1 MSFGVRE
8 STRSRPRRSP
18 AWHAEADPRRGGW
31 SPGSA
36 GGADQMGTAA
46 RLKPEKWTT
55 SIGRSERVDL
65 GLEAVRVDL
74 HLLLDDVLPA
84 LDRGLHAPFDVGRGD
99 HDEPA
104 GAGIEQL
111 AEVLEV

>member
-1 MSFGVRE
+1 MRSSVIMVPLLPAPRGSVHAGVLTVCPPGQRNQ
-8 STRSRPRRSP
+8 TRLVAPARGRGRLTTRRQRI
-18 AWHAEADPRRGGW
+18 D
-31 SPGSA
+31 
-36 GGADQMGTAA
+36 
-46 RLKPEKWTT
+46 
-55 SIGRSERVDL
+55 RSERVDL
-65 GLEAVRVDL
+65 GLQSVRVDL

-84 LDRGLHAPFDVGRGD
+84 LDRGLDAPFDVGRGD